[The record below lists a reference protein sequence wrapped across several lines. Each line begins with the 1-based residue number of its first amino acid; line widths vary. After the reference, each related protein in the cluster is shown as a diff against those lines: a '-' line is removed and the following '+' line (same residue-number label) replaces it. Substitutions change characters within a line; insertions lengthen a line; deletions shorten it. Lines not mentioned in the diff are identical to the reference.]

1 MSKHGVHYHYHLE
14 TMFWHFKLSLYNEMY
29 IYLAH
34 FFLGQFL
41 KSNIFKYCILGLLP
55 QPQEATLCRF
65 LDALSM
71 LLRDSLE
78 QSVPNLDSLDLELNE
93 AMALMERDFP
103 CVIQVPFLIKD
114 QWYNLFILTN
124 KET

>member
-1 MSKHGVHYHYHLE
+1 MLLTNNLLHIL
-14 TMFWHFKLSLYNEMY
+14 
-29 IYLAH
+29 
-34 FFLGQFL
+34 LGQFL

-71 LLRDSLE
+71 LLREE
-78 QSVPNLDSLDLELNE
+78 QSVPNLDSLDLELNG
-93 AMALMERDFP
+93 AMALMERDFS

-114 QWYNLFILTN
+114 QWYNLFIYLHCDKTRQTFKN
-124 KET
+124 RREM